1 MDVKKENFKRVSSQR
16 VNKIVDLIS
25 RLDNLR
31 NSEFYE
37 YNDNEI
43 DEIFKVIESEL
54 EKQQNIF
61 IKDRT
66 KVKKRVEL

>member
-1 MDVKKENFKRVSSQR
+1 MNVKKENFKRVSSQR